1 MAHGDVV
8 ISKEVDTPQPEQV
21 QPKLVAT
28 QATESMVSK
37 PMEGDYIQ
45 QNDPWAKAASRL
57 PTKTATFQ
65 IRNPL
70 EDMTQK
76 VLQEVLAQIPRGAME
91 VDGDDAHDKRV
102 TILEHQMQELQ
113 GQTQAIANATQQQ
126 AQEAATQMQEIR
138 GQLHQQSV
146 HFESAIAAQATS
158 IQGFQDTF
166 PEQFRQQVAHQQ
178 TMLDSMFS
186 KQMTQFET
194 LLSKRPRQE

>member
-1 MAHGDVV
+1 
-8 ISKEVDTPQPEQV
+8 
-21 QPKLVAT
+21 
-28 QATESMVSK
+28 
-37 PMEGDYIQ
+37 MEGDYIQ

-65 IRNPL
+65 IGNPL